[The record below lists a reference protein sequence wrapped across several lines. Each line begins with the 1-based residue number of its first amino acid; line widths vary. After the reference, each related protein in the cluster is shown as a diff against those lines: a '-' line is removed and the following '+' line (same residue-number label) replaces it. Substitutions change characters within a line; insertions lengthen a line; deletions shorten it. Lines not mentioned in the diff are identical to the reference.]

1 MFLERVINIENK
13 KYWVWLTLIKIN
25 VRKKLELL
33 EKYKTPE
40 VIYNLSKSKL
50 SNNNLNDKD
59 IEKILNKEIR
69 IDLKKHLEYM
79 KLNNIKIINI
89 FDENYPK
96 ILKQIY
102 DPPISLYVIGNDKI
116 LNENNIAIIGCREC
130 T

>member
-79 KLNNIKIINI
+79 KLNNIKIIN
-89 FDENYPK
+89 K
-96 ILKQIY
+96 K
-102 DPPISLYVIGNDKI
+102 K
-116 LNENNIAIIGCREC
+116 
-130 T
+130 